1 MFKPAWHGRA
11 GPDRWTNMPRER
23 NSIRQRSL
31 LRGVVYF
38 EKNPFA
44 SECVVRDLSDNGARL
59 EFSSPPLAAAE
70 RLELQ
75 IPVKGERHRCR
86 IVWRSEMEIGIAFAD
101 APTACEVESM
111 AERMKRLEAE
121 IASLKQ
127 IVRSLQ
133 RQDRAASAV

>member
-1 MFKPAWHGRA
+1 
-11 GPDRWTNMPRER
+11 MPRER
-23 NSIRQRSL
+23 ENIRQKSL
-31 LRGVVYF
+31 LRGIVYF
-38 EKNPFA
+38 EKSPFA
-44 SECVVRDLSDNGARL
+44 AECIVRDLSGSGARL
-59 EFSSPPLAAAE
+59 EFTAPPVSTAE

-75 IPVKGERHRCR
+75 IPAKSERHRCR
-86 IVWRSEMEIGIAFAD
+86 IVWRSELEAGIAFAD
-101 APTACEVESM
+101 APTAIEVESI

>member
-1 MFKPAWHGRA
+1 VGEA
-11 GPDRWTNMPRER
+11 MPRER

-38 EKNPFA
+38 EKSPFA
-44 SECVVRDLSDNGARL
+44 AECIVRDLSDAGARL
-59 EFSSPPLAAAE
+59 EFTAPPVSTAE

-86 IVWRSEMEIGIAFAD
+86 IVWRSDMEAGIAFAD
-101 APTACEVESM
+101 APTACEVESLS
-111 AERMKRLEAE
+111 ERMKRLEAE
-121 IASLKQ
+121 IAALKQ
-127 IVRSLQ
+127 IVRGLQ